1 MKAITLNLAV
11 TALWLHGIDAQV
23 GNATETPFPSL
34 NATFIPISL
43 PTNTSE
49 PPELTI
55 VGENGQPPEAYPLA
69 KCDGDCNDDADCQDG
84 LICFQRDVG
93 RTYTVPGCL
102 GETDPTTSTDF
113 CFDPL
118 DIPEGELVIVG
129 NNSVPAALFPLQ
141 KCQGDCDN
149 DSDCVDGLVCFQRGT
164 QPTVPGC
171 IGTADIPE
179 IDYCADPAE
188 LATPTPEVTDAP
200 TPQPVDGGSSAAPT
214 LAGDES
220 PAPTLVGDESPAPTV
235 PTSEPPV
242 GTPPNPA
249 PKATKGPKVPK
260 ATKPPK
266 EPKEEPKAPKL
277 PKGMDND
284 GGKGKGIGGMGSK
297 GVANGMGKGDSEG
310 MGMGMG
316 DSEGKGKEGK
326 GDSEKGKGIKGGSGK
341 GTKGKG
347 DSDGKGKEGNGG
359 GGKGMG
365 GSGKRTLRHV

>member
-1 MKAITLNLAV
+1 MKVIALNLAV
-11 TALWLHGIDAQV
+11 VVLWLQEIGAQV
-23 GNATETPFPSL
+23 DNATETPFPSL
-34 NATFIPISL
+34 NATVIPISL
-43 PTNTSE
+43 PTNTSG
-49 PPELTI
+49 PPELTV

-69 KCDGDCNDDADCQDG
+69 KCEGDCNDDVDCQDG

-149 DSDCVDGLVCFQRGT
+149 DTDCVDGLVCFQRGT

-179 IDYCADPAE
+179 IDYCADPAD
-188 LATPTPEVTDAP
+188 LATPTPEITDAP
-200 TPQPVDGGSSAAPT
+200 TPPPVEGSSPAPT
-214 LAGDES
+214 QAVDES
-220 PAPTLVGDESPAPTV
+220 PAPTQAVDESPAPTA
-235 PTSEPPV
+235 PTAEPPV
-242 GTPPNPA
+242 GTSPNPA

-260 ATKPPK
+260 TPKPPK
-266 EPKEEPKAPKL
+266 EPKEPKAPKP
-277 PKGMDND
+277 PKGMDKD
-284 GGKGKGIGGMGSK
+284 DGKGKGIGGMGSK
-297 GVANGMGKGDSEG
+297 GMADGMGKGDSEG
-310 MGMGMG
+310 MGMGDSGGKGKEGKGDSGMGKGIKGDAGKGMNGKG

-326 GDSEKGKGIKGGSGK
+326 GGDSKGK
-341 GTKGKG
+341 
-347 DSDGKGKEGNGG
+347 
-359 GGKGMG
+359 M
-365 GSGKRTLRHV
+365 GSGKRTLRHA

>member
-1 MKAITLNLAV
+1 MKAITLNLAFAV
-11 TALWLHGIDAQV
+11 LWLNGVGAQD
-23 GNATETPFPSL
+23 GNATETPVP

-55 VGENGQPPEAYPLA
+55 VGDNGQPPEAYPLA
-69 KCDGDCNDDADCQDG
+69 KCEGDCNDDVDCQDG

-93 RTYTVPGCL
+93 RMYTVPGCL
-102 GETDPTTSTDF
+102 GETDPTTTTDF

-179 IDYCADPAE
+179 IDYCADPAD

-200 TPQPVDGGSSAAPT
+200 TPTPAEGGSSPAPT
-214 LAGDES
+214 LAGD
-220 PAPTLVGDESPAPTV
+220 ASPAPTV

-260 ATKPPK
+260 STKPPK
-266 EPKEEPKAPKL
+266 EPKEEPKEPKPPKEPKEEPKNPKP
-277 PKGMDND
+277 PKGMDKD
-284 GGKGKGIGGMGSK
+284 GGKGKGIGGMGGK
-297 GVANGMGKGDSEG
+297 GMSGGMGKGDSDG

-316 DSEGKGKEGK
+316 GSEGKGKEGK
-326 GDSEKGKGIKGGSGK
+326 GDSGKGKGIKGDSGK
-341 GTKGKG
+341 GMKGKG
-347 DSDGKGKEGNGG
+347 DSEGKGKEGHGG
-359 GGKGMG
+359 DGKGKG
-365 GSGKRTLRHV
+365 GSGKVRHA